1 MKIYRY
7 ERPDGGGPFCTI
19 DGKLRINKNITYNN
33 NLLFG
38 CSSIEQLFKW
48 FENYQ
53 SLLYGCKIKIYDIPD
68 SEVIIGEDEVLFPK
82 GYTSIN

>member
-7 ERPDGGGPFCTI
+7 EHQDGGGPFCTI

-38 CSSIEQLFKW
+38 CSSIE
-48 FENYQ
+48 
-53 SLLYGCKIKIYDIPD
+53 
-68 SEVIIGEDEVLFPK
+68 
-82 GYTSIN
+82 